1 MNYPNNFLLKN
12 SKIINRK
19 NKYFY
24 VFKLENSLWEIVD
37 VKKIAFGEFFEFK
50 RSNLDIKDDQMTV
63 IVPSHER
70 NIDNY
75 LYKLPTPLSF
85 RVDDS
90 PIDERGSYN
99 FIYCDSTASY
109 QGEYPYFMA
118 SLNRSSFFSFD
129 SLRLDNNTDSL
140 CYSILMNLNINSKVA
155 SKHNIKVFKSENLE
169 VLESLE
175 IKTNSCKAF
184 LLKKNSDK
192 FLSSIKP
199 IFFSCNTASF
209 IPLFLSLKISNDK
222 KELNVE
228 HSHPPSEFFWGP
240 SKNIAVRDLK
250 NKWIL

>member
-1 MNYPNNFLLKN
+1 VL
-12 SKIINRK
+12 
-19 NKYFY
+19 
-24 VFKLENSLWEIVD
+24 
-37 VKKIAFGEFFEFK
+37 
-50 RSNLDIKDDQMTV
+50 
-63 IVPSHER
+63 
-70 NIDNY
+70 
-75 LYKLPTPLSF
+75 
-85 RVDDS
+85 
-90 PIDERGSYN
+90 
-99 FIYCDSTASY
+99 
-109 QGEYPYFMA
+109 
-118 SLNRSSFFSFD
+118 
-129 SLRLDNNTDSL
+129 
-140 CYSILMNLNINSKVA
+140 LNINSKVA

-192 FLSSIKP
+192 FLTSIKP

-209 IPLFLSLKISNDK
+209 IPLFLSLKISNAK